1 MKAILGVFLV
11 FLLGLGAEN
20 ALAQINDINSA
31 INKAGRQRMLSQRM
45 AKAYFQI
52 GQGVDV
58 ERSKK
63 ILDTSV
69 ATFDRQLVEL
79 KNYAP
84 TPDIKNTYV
93 SLEKT
98 WLSYKDVLI
107 GQAPSPDNGRKVLA
121 ARRAKGRKKLTVS
134 DESTFKYA

>member
-52 GQGVDV
+52 GQGVDI

-93 SLEKT
+93 SLEKPGCHT
-98 WLSYKDVLI
+98 
-107 GQAPSPDNGRKVLA
+107 RMC
-121 ARRAKGRKKLTVS
+121 
-134 DESTFKYA
+134 